1 MKNQLAVAVAAFSI
15 VLGACSRAPTS
26 EVEQPVVNGAGFAI
40 EYEKYTLDN
49 GLDVILHVDNSDPVV
64 AVASLFHVGSNR
76 EVLGRTGFAHFFEH
90 MSFNDSENV
99 PRGANRKYI
108 EELGGSRNGGTS
120 FDYTQYY
127 EVVPSDAM
135 EKIFWIDS
143 DRMGYMI
150 NTVTDEALERE
161 KQVVKNEKRQRY
173 DNAPY
178 GHTFSV
184 ILGALFPEGHPYSW
198 SVIGSLEDLQNAT
211 LADVKEFYQRWYGAN
226 NATLAVA
233 GDFDPEKVKPLIEQW
248 FGEMRR
254 GPEALDMKP
263 MPVELEANRN
273 LWYPD
278 NFAKLP
284 TLTRVYPAV
293 EQYHPDSY
301 ALDVLSRVLAGSKNA
316 PLYKVVV
323 EVQELAPSV
332 SANNVSFE
340 LAGMFMMSVRA
351 MEGTKL
357 DDVNAALDEGIARFT
372 KDGFADTE
380 LTRIKAELEAEF
392 YQGFSSV
399 LNKAQGLASYNEFT
413 GDPGFANE
421 NLRRIQAV
429 THEDVVRVFEKY
441 VQDKNFV
448 QTSFVPKA
456 SPELAVADA
465 ELAQVT
471 EEKVVQGAEAEV
483 SQGDLADYEKTPS
496 KYDRSEPPLGSA
508 PLVRSPDVW
517 SRTLANKIEVT
528 GIEDRELP
536 LVAFNLM
543 LPGGQWLDS
552 PDRLGAASLLAA
564 LSTQGTANRT
574 PAELEEA
581 MGLLGAEISFSASAE
596 SFDILVVT
604 LERNLDAT
612 IALFE
617 EMLLEPRWDAAE
629 FERLRSATEANIV
642 AAEGNAR
649 AVAGLAYRKM
659 LYGNSH
665 PFGRQSNGTR
675 ESIGAMTIEDLKEWH
690 AANVVP
696 SGARL
701 QVVGAATADRVE
713 KAMAGVAERWTGEA
727 PALPEYEVQP
737 AGKAGTVYFVDMPG
751 AKQSVI
757 MVGKRAVP
765 VAEPDWVKINFAN
778 KRLGGGSSARLM
790 QLLRIEKGYTYG
802 ARSWIVSSI
811 NGPSYWG
818 ANTNVRANVTLE
830 SMQLIREQIGNYSR
844 TFTDADASVTKNQ
857 VIKANARAFETLNAK
872 LGLLNRIAEQSLPYD
887 IVERETA
894 VLEGMNTAEFQRVI
908 SDHMNESE
916 MTWVI
921 VGDAATQLERIKD
934 SEFGEVVVLDNQG
947 NE

>member
-1 MKNQLAVAVAAFSI
+1 MRKQCALVAVLST
-15 VLGACSRAPTS
+15 VLAACSPAPEQ
-26 EVEQPVVNGAGFAI
+26 EVEQIEVNDPGFAI
-40 EYEKYTLDN
+40 EYEKYTLEN
-49 GLDVILHVDNSDPVV
+49 GLDIILHVDNSDPVV
-64 AVASLFHVGSNR
+64 AVASIFHVGSNR

-108 EELGGSRNGGTS
+108 EELGGGRNGGTS

-127 EVVPSDAM
+127 EVVPRDAM

-150 NTVTDEALERE
+150 NTVTEEALERE

-184 ILGALFPEGHPYSW
+184 ILAALFPEGHPYSW

-233 GDFDPEKVKPLIEQW
+233 GDFDPEKVKLLIEQW
-248 FGEMRR
+248 FGEMRH
-254 GPEALDMKP
+254 GPDAVDMEP
-263 MPVELEANRN
+263 MPVELEASRD

-284 TLTRVYPAV
+284 ALTRVYPAV

-323 EVQELAPSV
+323 EERKLAPDA

-340 LAGMFMMSVRA
+340 LAGMFMLSARA

-357 DDVNAALDEGIARFT
+357 DEVEAALEEGIARFAR
-372 KDGFADTE
+372 DGFADTE
-380 LTRIKAELEAEF
+380 LTRIKAELETEF
-392 YQGFSSV
+392 YQDFSSV
-399 LNKAQGLASYNEFT
+399 LSKARGLANYNEFT

-429 THEDVVRVFEKY
+429 TREDVVRVFEQY
-441 VQDKNFV
+441 VNGKNFV

-456 SPELAVADA
+456 MPELAVSDA
-465 ELAQVT
+465 KLAQVT

-483 SQGDLADYEKTPS
+483 SQGELADYEKTPS
-496 KYDRSEPPLGSA
+496 KYDRSEPPLDSP

-517 SRTLANKIEVT
+517 SRTLANGIEVT

-536 LVAFNLM
+536 LVTFHLM
-543 LPGGQWLDS
+543 VPGGQWLDS
-552 PDRLGAASLLAA
+552 PDSLGAASLLAA

-581 MGLLGAEISFSASAE
+581 IGLLGAEISFSASTETFGITA
-596 SFDILVVT
+596 VT

-612 IALFE
+612 IALVE
-617 EMLLEPRWDAAE
+617 EMLLEPRWDVAE
-629 FERLRSATEANIV
+629 FERIRSATESNIV
-642 AAEGNAR
+642 AQEGSAR
-649 AVAGLAYRKM
+649 AVAGLVYRKM
-659 LYGNSH
+659 LYGDSH
-665 PFGRQSNGTR
+665 PFGRPAIGTR
-675 ESIGAMTIEDLKEWH
+675 KTVGAMRIEDLKEWH
-690 AANVVP
+690 AGHVAP
-696 SGARL
+696 GGASL
-701 QVVGAATADRVE
+701 QFVGAATGDRV
-713 KAMAGVAERWTGEA
+713 AQALGSLAERWTGDETEI
-727 PALPEYEVQP
+727 PEFEVQP
-737 AGKAGTVYFVDMPG
+737 AGKAATVYFVDMPG

-757 MVGKRAVP
+757 LAGKRVIP
-765 VAEPDWVKINFAN
+765 VTDPEWAKIDFAN

-802 ARSWIVSSI
+802 AGSWIGSSI
-811 NGPSYWG
+811 NGPSSWG
-818 ANTNVRANVTLE
+818 ASTSVRANVTLE
-830 SMQLIREQIGNYSR
+830 SMQLIREQIAGYAD

-872 LGLLNRIAEQSLPYD
+872 LGLLNRIAEQNLPHN

-894 VLEGMNTAEFQRVI
+894 VLEGMSTADFQKI
-908 SDHMNESE
+908 IKDHMSESE

-921 VGDAATQLERIKD
+921 VGDAATQLQRIKESD
-934 SEFGEVVVLDNQG
+934 FGDVVVLDRQG